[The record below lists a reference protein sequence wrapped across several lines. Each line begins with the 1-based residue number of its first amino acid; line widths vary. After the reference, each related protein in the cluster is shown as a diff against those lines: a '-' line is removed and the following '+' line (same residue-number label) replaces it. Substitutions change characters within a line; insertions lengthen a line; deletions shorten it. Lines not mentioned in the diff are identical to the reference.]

1 MEKTFIKLLENFS
14 LFIKKAMIAA
24 YIPLEINTKLSW
36 GVLIC
41 GLIIFSLTIGYNDK
55 RKMNSGQLITLIATY
70 VLIML
75 VLAANYVDIDKFVE
89 TIEEKSIFP
98 PGIILFVISLIIFI
112 LFLAAWL
119 GSSGRKDAGNLICV
133 ILLIPVVALVLS
145 NGRILYE
152 GHEVIKDFVPRF
164 RNPFDKTS
172 AKTEKIRLCCK
183 WLAPKEIE
191 EIINAHPTVSAS
203 AVFIYQDENDGE
215 IKPYAFIEAV
225 PKQECSEDYLRDT
238 IVPFVKDEFYEKEIE
253 RYQLPVWFECVS
265 EISKTAGGEIR
276 RDKLPPLNEEIEKIL
291 AQHPAVAETAVILY
305 TDTDDNN
312 IKRICA
318 FVVLEDGEEESEEL
332 QKDIRKFAYKKFSRN
347 CIGPYWTPS
356 RIEFVSEIP
365 KTETV
370 KRYQLET
377 LLFQRLL
384 HDS

>member
-24 YIPLEINTKLSW
+24 YVPLEINTKLSW
-36 GVLIC
+36 GVIVC
-41 GLIIFSLTIGYNDK
+41 GLVIFSLTIGYNDK

-70 VLIML
+70 VLIMF
-75 VLAANYVDIDKFVE
+75 VLTANYMDMDKFVE
-89 TIEEKSIFP
+89 MIEERSISP
-98 PGIILFVISLIIFI
+98 PIIILFAISVIFI
-112 LFLAAWL
+112 LAAWL

-133 ILLIPVVALVLS
+133 ILVIPVIVLVLS

-152 GHEVIKDFVPRF
+152 VDELAKDFFPRF

-172 AKTEKIRLCCK
+172 ARTEKISLCCK
-183 WLAPKEIE
+183 WLEPKKIE
-191 EIINAHPTVSAS
+191 EIINSHPTVSAS

-265 EISKTAGGEIR
+265 EIPKTVGDEIR
-276 RDKLPPLNEEIEKIL
+276 RSKPPTETPNEEIEKIL
-291 AQHPAVAETAVILY
+291 AQHPAVAETAVISY
-305 TDTDDNN
+305 NDGNK
-312 IKRICA
+312 IRRICA
-318 FVVLEDGEEESEEL
+318 FMVLEDGEEESEEL
-332 QKDIRKFAYKKFSRN
+332 QKDIRKFAYEKFSRN
-347 CIGPYWTPS
+347 SIGPYLTPS
-356 RIEFVSEIP
+356 RIEFVPEIP

-370 KRYQLET
+370 KRYKLKT
-377 LLFQRLL
+377 LLFQKL